1 MAGIVTVDSARRVF
15 GPSRT
20 KDAGVVARLAVSAA
34 GADTLREL
42 LQTAAGLAL
51 EAVPAE
57 RCSIFLA
64 DDAGTALRPAWATG
78 PALDRSL
85 WREFRRMA
93 PVDLA
98 AVPARLR
105 LFRSGRV
112 APVTDLTRSSLAP
125 AGVARAFGAR
135 AALLAPLVANGDPLG
150 LVVFDWS
157 RPGRLFADEEREAAA
172 AVAAV
177 LALAVARFRPT
188 PGPANATVVRRV
200 AAVGRSL
207 QRAGSGE
214 EVFQRVDAALHE
226 LLGVRLAGADML
238 LGDRL
243 ADVDALRWCPA
254 GRPMAASTLRLPLLL
269 DKRRLGAASIDV
281 PPGRALRPY
290 EVRAC
295 ADLLALAAE
304 SVVRLADEE
313 RMRRCLHE
321 SEVLR
326 RVSEAIAGSGGV
338 TGAVRDVNRVL
349 KPAFGVSLEEVVLA
363 KAPLRLAVGA
373 RAPEGVEVDALRSWR
388 AVLGKGRSPLRPRPV
403 DGDPRL
409 VLVPLAHRGRVL
421 GVLRVTVPP
430 DAARDLDAVLL
441 GVGAACAEVVHRA
454 GFLREVAESERR
466 LAVAAERERI
476 AQDLHD
482 SVAQIVTGMG
492 MRLAQ
497 YVADASDK
505 VWRARMEELLRMAG
519 RGNRQ
524 VRQAI
529 HELLFLDARR
539 DGLVASVRELVRTFE
554 TSTGLPVRFLVKGT
568 AVSLGTDR
576 EDALFRVAHEALM
589 NIERHSRASLAT
601 VQLTYGSDDVVLS
614 VRDDGVG
621 LGHRDPFGAT
631 DSHGHFGIRAMQQ
644 RLAAAGGELRVSNAK
659 PRGVVV
665 EGRIDRKGAA
675 NERRARRRGR

>member
-1 MAGIVTVDSARRVF
+1 MAGIVTIGSTGRSLAT
-15 GPSRT
+15 PPAA
-20 KDAGVVARLAVSAA
+20 DAGVVTRLAVAAA
-34 GADTLREL
+34 GAETLPRL
-42 LQTAAGLAL
+42 LQTAAELAL

-64 DDAGTALRPAWATG
+64 DDAGTVLRPAWATS
-78 PALDRSL
+78 PVADRSM

-112 APVTDLTRSSLAP
+112 APVADLMRSSLAP
-125 AGVARAFGAR
+125 MGIPRAFGAR
-135 AALLAPLVANGDPLG
+135 AALLAPLVANGDALG

-207 QRAGSGE
+207 HRAASGDE
-214 EVFQRVDAALHE
+214 AFERVDEALHE

-238 LGDRL
+238 LGDKL
-243 ADVDALRWCPA
+243 ADIETLRWRPE
-254 GRPMAASTLRLPLLL
+254 GRPSSSMLRLPLLL
-269 DKRRLGAASIDV
+269 EGRRLGAASIDV
-281 PPGRALRPY
+281 PQGRALRPY

-295 ADLLALAAE
+295 ADLLALAVE
-304 SVVRLADEE
+304 SVVRCASEE
-313 RMRRCLHE
+313 HMRRNLHRA
-321 SEVLR
+321 EVLR
-326 RVSEAIAGSGGV
+326 RVSEAIAGSGGT
-338 TGAVRDVNRVL
+338 TGALREVNRVL
-349 KPAFGVSLEEVVLA
+349 KPELGVSLEEVVLA
-363 KAPLRLAVGA
+363 KPPLRLAVGA

-388 AVLGKGRSPLRPRPV
+388 SVLGKGRSPLKPRPV
-403 DGDPRL
+403 EGDPAGL
-409 VLVPLAHRGRVL
+409 VLVPLAHRGRIL
-421 GVLRVTVPP
+421 GVLRVTAPAGG
-430 DAARDLDAVLL
+430 DRALDDVLL
-441 GVGAACAEVVHRA
+441 GVGAACAEVVHRE
-454 GFLREVAESERR
+454 GFLREMAESERR

-482 SVAQIVTGMG
+482 SVAQIVLGMG

-497 YVADASDK
+497 YVADAPDK
-505 VWRARMEELLRMAG
+505 VWRGRMEELLRMAG

-554 TSTGLPVRFLVKGT
+554 TNTGLPVRFTVKGT
-568 AVSLGTDR
+568 PVSLPTGR

-601 VQLTYGSDDVVLS
+601 VQLAYSTDNVALS

-621 LGHRDPFGAT
+621 LGHRDPFGAN
-631 DSHGHFGIRAMQQ
+631 DGHFGIRAMQQ

-665 EGRIDRKGAA
+665 EGRIDQKGTA